1 MGDILHTINTFGM
14 WFALWLLA
22 INLWIIVFNGCV
34 PNIRTA
40 PAIRKRIIE
49 LIREDMKR
57 NTQRPYTIVDI
68 GAGYGQFTREM
79 ARALPDA
86 QVIGLEIS
94 KPTFLWCMW
103 VKKRYK
109 LDNLDYRHVDFF
121 KYDMA
126 GTSAVTLFF
135 YRLDPV
141 AKKLRRELKP
151 GSFVASNKF
160 HLLDNWVPKEVI
172 DVKTRYWWQKRLFVY
187 ASPGMDDPGIDTP
200 IPPAALLPRGAA
212 GR

>member
-1 MGDILHTINTFGM
+1 MT
-14 WFALWLLA
+14 
-22 INLWIIVFNGCV
+22 
-34 PNIRTA
+34 
-40 PAIRKRIIE
+40 
-49 LIREDMKR
+49 
-57 NTQRPYTIVDI
+57 
-68 GAGYGQFTREM
+68 
-79 ARALPDA
+79 
-86 QVIGLEIS
+86 
-94 KPTFLWCMW
+94 
-103 VKKRYK
+103 
-109 LDNLDYRHVDFF
+109 
-121 KYDMA
+121 